1 MGGLSLEG
9 LAREANAN
17 KWMELFS
24 RKADINMNKERVEKF
39 KKMFGER
46 KGRKGRKSVE

>member
-39 KKMFGER
+39 KKNVWGKKR
-46 KGRKGRKSVE
+46 KKRKKKR